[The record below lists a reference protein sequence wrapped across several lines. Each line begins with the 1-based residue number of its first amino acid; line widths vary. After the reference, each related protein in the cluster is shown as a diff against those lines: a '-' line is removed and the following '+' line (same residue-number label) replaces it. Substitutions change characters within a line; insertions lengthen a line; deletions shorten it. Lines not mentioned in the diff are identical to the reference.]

1 MTPKQFATLAAVAAA
16 SLIAAILVYS
26 ARSNWG
32 IADASGGRL
41 MPSLAADAGKVARI
55 VVTQGGETLTIAK
68 SGETWKV
75 ASQDGYPASAEK
87 VRALVLALTDA
98 TLAEPKTRLPER
110 YSVLEVDNPSAKTS
124 NARLIRLEDE
134 SGGVVGEVIAGKDR
148 TSGTPATYVRRPSEE
163 QSWLASTRI
172 QGGTALKDWTTARV
186 FETETE
192 KVSLVTVEVAGEAPY
207 EVKRVDGGAHE
218 LPVIPAGKKLKYVN
232 LIDNIVEA
240 ASFLDFERVR
250 KATGATGGEAGK
262 VTLDIDKGLKVALKV
277 RREKD
282 AVWATLEA
290 SGEGDA
296 KKQADDINARTA
308 GWEFEILPSKADTM
322 LKKNADLLED
332 APS

>member
-1 MTPKQFATLAAVAAA
+1 MTPRQFAALAAVAAA

-32 IADASGGRL
+32 IADAGGGKL
-41 MPSLAADAGKVARI
+41 MPSLEASASDVARI
-55 VVTQGGETLTIAK
+55 EVTQAGQTLAIAK
-68 SGETWKV
+68 SGESWQV
-75 ASQDGYPASAEK
+75 ASQGGYPASTEK
-87 VRALVLALTDA
+87 VRALLLALSDA
-98 TLAEPKTRLPER
+98 KLAEPKTRLPQR
-110 YSVLEVDNPSAKTS
+110 YTVLNVDDPASKTS
-124 NARLIRLEDE
+124 SARLIRLSDAN
-134 SGGVVGEVIAGKDR
+134 GHVLGEVIAGKDR
-148 TSGTPATYVRRPSEE
+148 ATGTPATYVRRPGEE

-172 QGGTALKDWTTARV
+172 AGGTALKDWTTARV

-207 EVKRVDGGAHE
+207 EVRRVEGGAHE
-218 LPVIPAGKKLKYVN
+218 LAAIPAGKKLKYVN

-240 ASFLDFERVR
+240 ASFVDFESVR
-250 KATGATGGEAGK
+250 KATGAVGGESGK
-262 VTLDIDKGLKVALKV
+262 VTLDADKGLKVTLKV

-282 AVWATLEA
+282 AVWTTIEA
-290 SGEGDA
+290 QGEGDA
-296 KKQADDINARTA
+296 KKTADEINARTA